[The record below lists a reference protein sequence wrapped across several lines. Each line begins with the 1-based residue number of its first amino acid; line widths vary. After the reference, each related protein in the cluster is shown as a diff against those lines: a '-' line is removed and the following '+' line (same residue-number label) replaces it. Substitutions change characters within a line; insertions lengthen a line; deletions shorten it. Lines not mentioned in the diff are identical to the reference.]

1 MAASANALRWS
12 GQTGHYEVYYLTLTD
27 PHTGVGV
34 WIRYT
39 MVAPLPE
46 TAEPASCALW
56 FLAMDPVPGS
66 GAPLGRKQT
75 FEIDALRAQADPFEL
90 QIGEARLTD
99 AGMTG
104 ALADVQW
111 ELEWSPAPRSYDS
124 VHPLLQRVGAAQT
137 VLVLPHAD
145 VSVRG
150 TIALPG
156 RRIELDGVH
165 GGQAHLWGSKHA
177 RRWAWVHCG
186 DFVDADGS
194 PAPDTFVDA
203 VSAVVSR
210 FGREIGPNTP
220 VVARIGGRDF
230 HSTTPLRIIRNP
242 SQFQLTG
249 WRFEGTDGA
258 RRLMGEVSAQPEQLA
273 GVTYHDPDGELAYC
287 YNSETASLRLQVLQR
302 AGRGWAPMATLN
314 SEGRAHFEY
323 AQRQPV
329 SGVELLTH

>member
-12 GQTGHYEVYYLTLTD
+12 GQPGHYEVYYLTLTD
-27 PHTGVGV
+27 PHSGLGV

-39 MVAPLPE
+39 MVAPLPDTGE
-46 TAEPASCALW
+46 SATCALW
-56 FLAMDPVPGS
+56 LLAMDPAAG
-66 GAPLGRKQT
+66 PLGRKQT
-75 FEIDALRAQADPFEL
+75 FEIEALSARPDPFEL
-90 QIGEARLTD
+90 RIGEARLTD
-99 AGMTG
+99 GGMAG
-104 ALADVQW
+104 AFADVEW
-111 ELEWSPAPRSYDS
+111 ELEWEPAPRSYDS
-124 VHPLLQRVGAAQT
+124 VHPLLQRLGAAQT

-145 VSVRG
+145 VAVRG
-150 TIALPG
+150 TIGLPG
-156 RRIELDGVH
+156 RRLELDGVH

-186 DFVDADGS
+186 DFVDEHGS
-194 PAPDTFVDA
+194 PAPGTFVDA

-220 VVARIGGRDF
+220 VVARVEGRDF
-230 HSTTPLRIIRNP
+230 YSTSPLRIIRNP

-249 WRFEGTDGA
+249 WTFEATDGS
-258 RRLMGEVSAQPEQLA
+258 RRLVGEASAQPGQLA

-287 YNSETASLRLQVLQR
+287 YNSETASLRLRVLER
-302 AGRGWAPMATLN
+302 AGRAWRTVSTLT

-329 SGVELLTH
+329 DGVELLTH